1 MAAAGNLEMAIKVG
15 LIGLGHMGKELG
27 INAVGAGFDLMVY
40 DLREEP
46 LRELAAMGA
55 KVARSAE
62 EIGAHGEVIQVVVLD
77 DAQVEAVMTGEKG
90 ILSGAKPGSVVMIHS
105 TIHPKTIRKVAERA
119 KQKGVGVIDAEMS
132 GGADGI
138 RAHTLSFMVGGEK
151 ELLEKCRPVLSASGS
166 KIFHMGEL
174 GNGAITKLAHQVIC
188 VGTLVAVAEGMR
200 FGEKAGLDPKDLATV
215 VNASDARSFMSERW
229 LGRFKGVD
237 NSIVEVFYKCLIPA
251 LDLAHELGTSLPLTG
266 VVQQLVP
273 LHVGRE
279 ATSNKENSQ

>member
-1 MAAAGNLEMAIKVG
+1 
-15 LIGLGHMGKELG
+15 MGKELA

-46 LRELAAMGA
+46 LRELSAKGA
-55 KVARSAE
+55 KVARSAG
-62 EIGAHGEVIQVVVLD
+62 EIGAHGEIIQVVVLD
-77 DAQVEAVMTGEKG
+77 DAQVEEVMAGEKG

-119 KQKGVGVIDAEMS
+119 KEKGVGVIDAEMS

-151 ELLEKCRPVLSASGS
+151 EFLEKCRPVLSASGD

-200 FGEKAGLDPKDLATV
+200 FGEKAGLDPKALAAV
-215 VNASDARSFMSERW
+215 VNASAAQSYMSERW
-229 LGRFKGVD
+229 LERFHGVD
-237 NSIVEVFYKCLIPA
+237 SSIVEVFYKCLIPA
-251 LDLAHELGTSLPLTG
+251 LDLAHELGISLPLTG

-273 LHVGRE
+273 LRIGRE
-279 ATSNKENSQ
+279 ATSAPEWTGRRSR

>member
-1 MAAAGNLEMAIKVG
+1 MAIKVG
-15 LIGLGHMGKELG
+15 LIGLGHMGKELA

-46 LRELAAMGA
+46 LRELSAKGA
-55 KVARSAE
+55 KVARSAG
-62 EIGAHGEVIQVVVLD
+62 EIGAHGEIIQVVVLD
-77 DAQVEAVMTGEKG
+77 DAQVEEVMAGEKG

-119 KQKGVGVIDAEMS
+119 KEKGVGVIDAEMS

-138 RAHTLSFMVGGEK
+138 RAQTLSFMVGGEK
-151 ELLEKCRPVLSASGS
+151 ELLEKCRPVLSLSGN

-200 FGEKAGLDPKDLATV
+200 FGEKAGLDLKALAAV

-229 LGRFKGVD
+229 LERFHGVD
-237 NSIVEVFYKCLIPA
+237 SSIVDVFYKCLIPA
-251 LDLAHELGTSLPLTG
+251 LDLAHELGISLPLTA

-273 LHVGRE
+273 LRVGRE
-279 ATSNKENSQ
+279 AMSKQ